1 MIVLFPQWLF
11 SLLIYG
17 AVSLAA
23 IAAVGLIV
31 LLLLDRKNGELW

>member
-1 MIVLFPQWLF
+1 MIALLPQWIF

-17 AVSLAA
+17 AVALAA
-23 IAAVGLIV
+23 IAAVGLIA